1 MKRLGYF
8 LLFLVAIPVC
18 AGIPP
23 VPKEKLPDRY
33 QLLVTGV
40 TVQKP
45 GKKLQFNITASREV
59 RYAYLTAG
67 ILPSSDAIAPIYRI
81 NTSNFPDKTHFNL
94 SLNLRKI
101 RRFLTKKET
110 LLYYRLE
117 MVGKRGRPE
126 SFESRILLD
135 SGGNP
140 LDTVIF
146 GPYLDMPK
154 ANDIVIS
161 FELNKARPAA
171 LILDGKRIPSD
182 NLKKRHFVRLTSLKA
197 GFHTYSIE
205 NDPREFHFTV
215 GDGEKLRFAMMCD
228 SRQGSGGAEYNL
240 HGCNGEVIRKLFLS
254 AWQHG
259 ARFILF
265 PGDMVNGY
273 TSKEDEFE
281 MELKEW
287 AYATEPISSMI
298 PVYEGMGNH
307 EALIDM
313 YRDNPWIFFD
323 KKTPHSTED
332 VFGRVF
338 VNPENGDFSEK
349 TGLPSCK
356 ENVYFFH
363 RGNSLFIMLNTN
375 YWVGGDFPE
384 LQGGNLEGY
393 IMDRQF
399 QWLKKVLETEGKKAK
414 HIIVS
419 AHEPAFPVS
428 AHMGDGMWYMG
439 GKASLN
445 NGIDR
450 SYVVKRRDELME
462 LLSRYGVQL
471 IFFGDEH
478 NYSRV
483 LIDKNIAPVKSDIT
497 QIVSGG
503 TGAPFYE
510 LAKHIP
516 WRKNLKA
523 FSRENHYILVD
534 VGKNIHVRI
543 IGISGRVL
551 DKFTIK
557 KINKDK

>member
-8 LLFLVAIPVC
+8 LLFFAVIPLF

-23 VPKEKLPDRY
+23 VPKQKLPDRY
-33 QLLVTGV
+33 QLLVKGA
-40 TVQKP
+40 TVQKV
-45 GKKLQFNITASREV
+45 GEKLEFDIAASRKV
-59 RYAYLTAG
+59 KYAYLTAG
-67 ILPSSDAIAPIYRI
+67 VLPGPDAIAPIYRI
-81 NTSNFPDKTHFNL
+81 NSSSFPDNSHFKL
-94 SLNLRKI
+94 SLNLRRV
-101 RRFLTKKET
+101 RRFLSKDLT
-110 LLYYRLE
+110 LLYYRLNV
-117 MVGKRGRPE
+117 VGKKGRPE
-126 SFESRILLD
+126 SFESRVLLD
-135 SGGNP
+135 NKGNC
-140 LDTVIF
+140 LNTVVF
-146 GPYLDMPK
+146 GPYLDMPEEGE
-154 ANDIVIS
+154 IVIS
-161 FELNKARPAA
+161 FELNKAGPAA
-171 LILDGKRIPSD
+171 VVLDGKRILSQSST
-182 NLKKRHFVRLTSLKA
+182 LRHFVHLTGLKPGTHRYA
-197 GFHTYSIE
+197 IE

-215 GDGEKLRFAMMCD
+215 RNGKSFRFAMMCD

-259 ARFILF
+259 ASLILF
-265 PGDMVNGY
+265 PGDLVNGY
-273 TSKEDEFE
+273 TSMEDEFE

-313 YRDNPWIFFD
+313 YLSHPWIFYD
-323 KKTPHSTED
+323 KKVPHSTED
-332 VFGRVF
+332 VFGDVF
-338 VNPENGDFSEK
+338 VNPETADFSEK
-349 TGLPSCK
+349 PGLPSYK
-356 ENVYFFH
+356 ENLYFFH

-384 LQGGNLEGY
+384 LQGGNLEGH
-393 IMDRQF
+393 IMDRQME
-399 QWLKKVLETEGKKAK
+399 WLEKVLKTEGKKVE
-414 HIIVS
+414 HIIVA

-428 AHMGDGMWYMG
+428 AHMADCMYYMG
-439 GKASLN
+439 GNPTLN

-450 SYVVKRRDELME
+450 RYVVKRRNELMS
-462 LLSRYGVQL
+462 LLSRYGIQI

-483 LIDKNIAPVKSDIT
+483 LINKEIAPVTNEMT
-497 QIVSGG
+497 QIISGG

-510 LAKHIP
+510 LAKDIP

-534 VGKNIHVRI
+534 VDKDIHVRT

-551 DKFTIK
+551 DEFTLK
-557 KINKDK
+557 KGK

>member
-8 LLFLVAIPVC
+8 LLFLAAIPVC

-23 VPKEKLPDRY
+23 VPKQKLPDRY

-40 TVQKP
+40 TVQKL
-45 GKKLQFNITASREV
+45 GKKLQFNVTASKNV

-67 ILPSSDAIAPIYRI
+67 VLPSSDAIAPIYRI
-81 NTSNFPDKTHFNL
+81 NTSKFPDKTHFNL
-94 SLNLRKI
+94 SLNLRKM
-101 RRFLTKKET
+101 RRFLTKKST

-117 MVGKRGRPE
+117 VVGKRGRPE
-126 SFESRILLD
+126 SFESRVLLD

-140 LDTVIF
+140 LDTVVF

-154 ANDIVIS
+154 DNDIVIS

-171 LILDGKRIPSD
+171 LILDGKRIPSGK
-182 NLKKRHFVRLTSLKA
+182 LEKRHFVCLTGLKP
-197 GFHTYSIE
+197 GSHTYSIE

-215 GDGEKLRFAMMCD
+215 GNRGKIRFAMMCD

-265 PGDMVNGY
+265 PGDLVNGY
-273 TSKEDEFE
+273 TSVEDEFE

-287 AYATEPISSMI
+287 SYATEPISSVI

-307 EALIDM
+307 EALINM

-323 KKTPHSTED
+323 KKPPYSSED
-332 VFGRVF
+332 VFARVF
-338 VNPENGDFSEK
+338 VNPENGDFAEK
-349 TGLPSCK
+349 PGLPSYK
-356 ENVYFFH
+356 ENLYYFH
-363 RGNSLFIMLNTN
+363 RGNALFIMLNTN

-384 LQGGNLEGY
+384 LQGGNLEGH
-393 IMDRQF
+393 IMDRQMN
-399 QWLKKVLETEGKKAK
+399 WLKKVLEIEGKNAE

-428 AHMGDGMWYMG
+428 AHMADGMYYMG
-439 GKASLN
+439 GKPSFN
-445 NGIDR
+445 HGIDR
-450 SYVVKRRDELME
+450 SYVIKRRNELMS
-462 LLSRYGVQL
+462 LLSRFGVQL

-483 LIDKNIAPVKSDIT
+483 LINKDIAPVTNDIT
-497 QIVSGG
+497 QIISGG

-510 LAKHIP
+510 LAKNIP
-516 WRKNLKA
+516 WRKNVQA
-523 FSRENHYILVD
+523 FTRENHYILVD
-534 VGKNIHVRI
+534 VDKNIHIRV

-551 DKFTIK
+551 DEFTIK
-557 KINKDK
+557 KGK

>member
-1 MKRLGYF
+1 MKQAGIF
-8 LLFLVAIPVC
+8 LTFLVVSVSLF

-23 VPKEKLPDRY
+23 VPKQKLPDRY
-33 QLLVTGV
+33 QLLVKGA
-40 TVQKP
+40 TVQKV
-45 GKKLQFNITASREV
+45 GETLEFDIVASRKV
-59 RYAYLTAG
+59 KYAYLTAG
-67 ILPSSDAIAPIYRI
+67 VLPGPYAIAPIYRI
-81 NTSNFPDKTHFNL
+81 NSSSFPDDSHFKL
-94 SLNLRKI
+94 SLNLKKVRH
-101 RRFLTKKET
+101 FLSKEPT
-110 LLYYRLE
+110 LLYYRLNV
-117 MVGKRGRPE
+117 VGEKGRPE
-126 SFESRILLD
+126 SFESRVLLD
-135 SGGNP
+135 NKGNCMN
-140 LDTVIF
+140 TVVF
-146 GPYLDMPK
+146 GPYLDMPEEG
-154 ANDIVIS
+154 DIVIS
-161 FELNKARPAA
+161 FELNKAGPAA
-171 LILDGKRIPSD
+171 LVVDGKRIPSQSST
-182 NLKKRHFVRLTSLKA
+182 LRHVMHLT
-197 GFHTYSIE
+197 GFKPGPHRYAIE

-215 GDGEKLRFAMMCD
+215 GKGKKLRFVMMCD

-259 ARFILF
+259 ASLILF
-265 PGDMVNGY
+265 PGDLVNGY
-273 TSKEDEFE
+273 TSVEDEFE

-298 PVYEGMGNH
+298 PVYEGIGNH
-307 EALIDM
+307 EALVDM
-313 YRDNPWIFFD
+313 YLDNPWIFYD
-323 KKTPHSTED
+323 KKIPHSTED
-332 VFGRVF
+332 VFARVF
-338 VNPENGDFSEK
+338 VNPENADFSEK
-349 TGLPSCK
+349 PGLPAYK
-356 ENVYFFH
+356 ENLYFFH

-384 LQGGNLEGY
+384 LQGGNLEGH
-393 IMDRQF
+393 IMDRQMK
-399 QWLKKVLETEGKKAK
+399 WLERVLKTEGKKAE
-414 HIIVS
+414 HIIVA

-428 AHMGDGMWYMG
+428 AHMDDGMYYMG
-439 GKASLN
+439 GSPALN

-450 SYVVKRRDELME
+450 RYVVKRRNELMS

-483 LIDKNIAPVKSDIT
+483 LINKEIAPVTNEIN

-510 LAKHIP
+510 LAKDIP

-534 VGKNIHVRI
+534 VDENIHIRV

-557 KINKDK
+557 KGK